1 MGRNRDIKII
11 VQNAKSIEDLCSEY
25 SSKDVNEMI
34 SLLFKDTF
42 DELENYQNHNS
53 SQAIKKRIDF
63 IMDFTHYNNDVD
75 ADKVKDNFQELYFRL
90 SEKSSDK
97 KAVPGRSKKQAKRN
111 YKDLRR
117 LMHTVGELA
126 DIVEVFGDKNE
137 KQNTF
142 LKEIV
147 FEHKNLYFLKNT
159 LEYFPESINTTNED
173 GKPLIYDVICA
184 YLNSAELDINS
195 DDTFFYQDVMDV
207 IMNNSRFVFSEKDK
221 KECLGEVLKS
231 LIKLDVDD
239 ENYQDKKRIL
249 VDLKEVLSDKKK
261 QKTTLVDIEKKYNIQ
276 VGFDNHILEM
286 MKARIIDRQNP
297 KAMLH
302 DYIIS
307 IDGEGS
313 IELDDAFSARVLA
326 NGNYLLGV
334 HIASVTSFFDY
345 NSEIVQ
351 QAIAKSETIYGV
363 GAINPIFPLE
373 YSANYGSLIEGVPKY
388 AESHYFE
395 IAKDGE
401 IVNESILKTVIV
413 NNKRTTYDKVDEVIK
428 YGSPDLQFN
437 STVKTL
443 VEITNAL
450 SKRYNITPYQE
461 GDTSR
466 SFSNEIVLLC
476 NMLHNETVAN
486 FFADN
491 KYPIIYRVQEQK
503 TDVDKG
509 LEQKLRELAIIC
521 QKSNSTALLN
531 KILHYSQNAQY
542 ALSGRHEGLG
552 LEHYTHCSSPLRR
565 GADIVVQRGL
575 DLFYHH
581 LGTEREQYKFEDSL
595 PTIAHNINKQNEKIK
610 RFLSE
615 CHRKL

>member
-1 MGRNRDIKII
+1 MRRNRDIKII

-25 SSKDVNEMI
+25 SSKDVNEII

-531 KILHYSQNAQY
+531 KILHYNQNAQY

>member
-276 VGFDNHILEM
+276 VDNHILEM